1 MASRTIVASQSKL
14 LSLRPEIRN
23 EIYHLV
29 LVKTWYFC
37 ISDRKFKSRR
47 SNVPGDS
54 KEPGFLRVRRQI
66 RKEASPVYY
75 GMNVFYSTFVKWP
88 GMNRWL
94 DKCGTER
101 LRLLRN
107 VRHDPDF
114 SYGSGSA
121 KKILDEMAVTC
132 KQLGLGNPIEGVRI
146 TVRVRQQDPTRW
158 YSQAELQAAEAAGIL
173 DD

>member
-1 MASRTIVASQSKL
+1 MCR
-14 LSLRPEIRN
+14 
-23 EIYHLV
+23 H
-29 LVKTWYFC
+29 
-37 ISDRKFKSRR
+37 
-47 SNVPGDS
+47 
-54 KEPGFLRVRRQI
+54 I

-75 GMNVFYSTFVKWP
+75 GMIVFYSTFVKWP
-88 GMNRWL
+88 GMKRWL
-94 DKCGTER
+94 DKYGTER

-132 KQLGLGNPIEGVRI
+132 EQRGLRNLIEGVRI

-158 YSQAELQAAEAAGIL
+158 YSQAELPAAEAAGML